1 MRFFYQERL
10 PFLFLL
16 YIFISASAV
25 LPAQPMLSK
34 DQQEVRQSIVKMF
47 EALSSRDSIALK
59 MYCTDDVT
67 FYEYGQVW
75 NIDTLIRRGI
85 ILNQTPDFKRTNTF
99 DFIRTEAKRSTAWA
113 TYRLNSVITVDGKHI
128 VVDWLE
134 TVLLVRE
141 RKLWKVKHLHSTLVN
156 KR

>member
-1 MRFFYQERL
+1 MVKRISL
-10 PFLFLL
+10 LFITISFCQLL
-16 YIFISASAV
+16 K
-25 LPAQPMLSK
+25 AQSVQTIN
-34 DQQEVRQSIVKMF
+34 QQEVRQSIVKMF

-67 FYEYGQVW
+67 FYEYGKVW
-75 NIDTLIRRGI
+75 SIDTLIRRGI
-85 ILNQTPDFKRTNTF
+85 SLNQAPDFKRTNTF

-113 TYRLNSVITVDGKHI
+113 TYRLNSVITVDGKHV

-134 TVLLVRE
+134 TVLLERE

-156 KR
+156 RR